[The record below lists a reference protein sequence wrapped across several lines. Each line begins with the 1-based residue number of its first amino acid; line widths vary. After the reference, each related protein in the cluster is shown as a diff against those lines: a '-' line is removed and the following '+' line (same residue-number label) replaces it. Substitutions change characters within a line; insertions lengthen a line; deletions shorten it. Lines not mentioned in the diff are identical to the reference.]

1 MIPGLTRRAFLFVL
15 SRVTQGFGGGGGN
28 HFVALINIRRHTS
41 DEFHVNSEVIL
52 QLISLSSSR
61 KSTLCCFVFFVRF

>member
-1 MIPGLTRRAFLFVL
+1 MITGLTRRAFLFVL
-15 SRVTQGFGGGGGN
+15 SRVTQGFGGGGD